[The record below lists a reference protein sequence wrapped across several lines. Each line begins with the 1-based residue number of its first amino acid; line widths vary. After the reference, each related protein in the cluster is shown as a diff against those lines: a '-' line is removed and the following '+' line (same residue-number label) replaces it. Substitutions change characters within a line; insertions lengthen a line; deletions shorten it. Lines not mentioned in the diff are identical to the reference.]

1 MTGYEAPRYIAWTT
15 GNRSA
20 LVRVPSARGVG
31 TRVELRNPDLAA
43 NPYLQMAVLLAAGL
57 EGIREE
63 LMPPASV
70 GSNIYDMTPDERQE
84 KEIDS
89 LPSNLMEAVQELKR
103 DPFLREVLGS
113 HVYQKYIEAKEQEWN
128 RFNSTV
134 TQWELEEYLE
144 KF

>member
-1 MTGYEAPRYIAWTT
+1 M
-15 GNRSA
+15 S
-20 LVRVPSARGVG
+20 
-31 TRVELRNPDLAA
+31 
-43 NPYLQMAVLLAAGL
+43 
-57 EGIREE
+57 
-63 LMPPASV
+63 
-70 GSNIYDMTPDERQE
+70 PDERQE
-84 KEIDS
+84 REIDS
-89 LPSNLMEAVQELKR
+89 LPSNLMEAVQELKQ